1 MLRVAEIAESLLLIP
16 LGIYSKNVVGWL
28 LQDHLI
34 LKIQLLIVFDALHM
48 AILFTDIFYYSKK
61 LNVAKCTCFHFYTNN
76 SKMEKHEF
84 YIREIERC

>member
-1 MLRVAEIAESLLLIP
+1 MSSKLTLYECPHVSNADWYTGTALSKMLIVAEIAASLLLIP

-48 AILFTDIFYYSKK
+48 AILFTDIFYYSK
-61 LNVAKCTCFHFYTNN
+61 
-76 SKMEKHEF
+76 
-84 YIREIERC
+84 I